1 MKIVGALFGFLVLAA
16 VFVVWFRMYRSIKGD
31 DSPMF
36 SFMGSKPK
44 KEKSD
49 NSMEALIASYK
60 RGELPPADTP
70 IAPAIAQKTAAPPAS
85 ANLPP
90 LNPAANP
97 RLVSAQP
104 TPKQSPVVPSSGDS
118 ASDGPVVK
126 RESFIS
132 GATKLVYLVC
142 RSGLRDHHIFAA
154 VPLHALSTGGAI
166 DPALAPDTVDLLVCN
181 AAMSP
186 VAVIDII
193 DATSGPANAA
203 KTAHLKSLGVRYL
216 RLSAKSMPRPDA
228 LHALIYKM

>member
-36 SFMGSKPK
+36 SFGGSKPK

-60 RGELPPADTP
+60 RGELPPADAP
-70 IAPAIAQKTAAPPAS
+70 IAPATAQKTAASPAS

-90 LNPAANP
+90 QNPK
-97 RLVSAQP
+97 LVSVQP
-104 TPKQSPVVPSSGDS
+104 TPKQSPAVPATADS
-118 ASDGPVVK
+118 PSAGPPVK

-132 GATKLVYLVC
+132 GATKLVYMVC

>member
-1 MKIVGALFGFLVLAA
+1 MKIAGALFGFVVLAV

-36 SFMGSKPK
+36 SFGNSKPK

-60 RGELPPADTP
+60 RGEMPLPDSP
-70 IAPAIAQKTAAPPAS
+70 IASAIAQKTAASALPAK
-85 ANLPP
+85 APA
-90 LNPAANP
+90 LNPAAA
-97 RLVSAQP
+97 RAAAAQP
-104 TPKQSPVVPSSGDS
+104 VPALASAAPPSAESS
-118 ASDGPVVK
+118 SDGVPVK

-154 VPLHALSTGGAI
+154 IPLHALSTGGAI
-166 DPALAPDTVDLLVCN
+166 DPALALDTVDLLVCN
-181 AAMSP
+181 ASMAP

-193 DATSGPANAA
+193 DATSGAANAA
-203 KTAHLKSLGVRYL
+203 KTAHLKALGVRYL

>member
-1 MKIVGALFGFLVLAA
+1 MKIAGALFGFVVLAV

-36 SFMGSKPK
+36 SFGNSKPK
-44 KEKSD
+44 KDKNG

-70 IAPAIAQKTAAPPAS
+70 VTPAIAQKTASATAS
-85 ANLPP
+85 ANPPP
-90 LNPAANP
+90 LSAAVASKPGSLLPIPKSASALPA
-97 RLVSAQP
+97 
-104 TPKQSPVVPSSGDS
+104 TGDS
-118 ASDGPVVK
+118 PSDGVRVK

-132 GATKLVYLVC
+132 GARKLVYLVC

-166 DPALAPDTVDLLVCN
+166 EPALALDTVDLLVCN
-181 AAMSP
+181 AAMAP

>member
-1 MKIVGALFGFLVLAA
+1 MKIAGALFGFVVLAV

-36 SFMGSKPK
+36 SFGNSKPK

-49 NSMEALIASYK
+49 HSMEALIASYR
-60 RGELPPADTP
+60 RGEMPPPDSP
-70 IAPAIAQKTAAPPAS
+70 IASAIAQKTAALPLPAK
-85 ANLPP
+85 APV
-90 LNPAANP
+90 LNPAAA
-97 RLVSAQP
+97 RAVSAQP
-104 TPKQSPVVPSSGDS
+104 VPALASAALPSAESS
-118 ASDGPVVK
+118 SDGVPVK

-166 DPALAPDTVDLLVCN
+166 DPALALETVDLLVCN
-181 AAMSP
+181 AAMAP

-193 DATSGPANAA
+193 DATSGAANAT
-203 KTAHLKSLGVRYL
+203 KTAHLKALGVRYL

>member
-1 MKIVGALFGFLVLAA
+1 MKIVGALFGFAVLAV

-36 SFMGSKPK
+36 SWGNAKPK
-44 KEKSD
+44 KEKGD
-49 NSMEALIASYK
+49 NSIEALIASYK

-70 IAPAIAQKTAAPPAS
+70 IAPATAQKSAAA
-85 ANLPP
+85 
-90 LNPAANP
+90 AANQAAAAKP
-97 RLVSAQP
+97 GSAQP
-104 TPKQSPVVPSSGDS
+104 IPKPVTAIAATGEP
-118 ASDGPVVK
+118 ASEGIPTK

-166 DPALAPDTVDLLVCN
+166 DPVLATDTVDLLVCN

-186 VAVIDII
+186 VAVIDIV

-203 KTAHLKSLGVRYL
+203 KTAHLKTLGIRYL

>member
-1 MKIVGALFGFLVLAA
+1 MKIAGALFGFVVLAA

-36 SFMGSKPK
+36 SFGGSKPK
-44 KEKSD
+44 RDKSED
-49 NSMEALIASYK
+49 SIEALIASYK
-60 RGELPPADTP
+60 RGELPPPDAP
-70 IAPAIAQKTAAPPAS
+70 IAPVTAQKAAAAPAS
-85 ANLPP
+85 ANLP
-90 LNPAANP
+90 LNPK
-97 RLVSAQP
+97 RVSAQP
-104 TPKQSPVVPSSGDS
+104 APKQSQAVPATDDS
-118 ASDGPVVK
+118 ASAGPPVK

-166 DPALAPDTVDLLVCN
+166 DPALASDTVDLLICN
-181 AAMSP
+181 ASMAP